1 MPKIRKEDLNAI
13 SKYSLVFVHN
23 CLKSECSQDVNKA
36 ICGAQRKTRGLENRE
51 YIKKSILLIYKLL
64 SFFYHTISQKRCS
77 RGCSTKRSGTKY
89 LIKQ

>member
-51 YIKKSILLIYKLL
+51 YIKKHSSHIQITFFFL
-64 SFFYHTISQKRCS
+64 SYYFTEKV
-77 RGCSTKRSGTKY
+77 
-89 LIKQ
+89 